1 MERDWW
7 RRETGQGMAST
18 PDDEERKRESREI
31 LARAE
36 AESGPVLSSAMAR
49 AARHFSA
56 GDAPQDDRIVVWGKR
71 IARVLALLFVL
82 YLLADLSGYFT
93 R

>member
-1 MERDWW
+1 
-7 RRETGQGMAST
+7 MASDQRRT
-18 PDDEERKRESREI
+18 DADRTRESEEI
-31 LARAE
+31 LARAQQ
-36 AESGPVLSSAMAR
+36 ESGTVLGSAMAR

-56 GDAPQDDRIVVWGKR
+56 ADAPSEDRIEVWGKR

-82 YLLADLSGYFT
+82 YLLADLTGAFG